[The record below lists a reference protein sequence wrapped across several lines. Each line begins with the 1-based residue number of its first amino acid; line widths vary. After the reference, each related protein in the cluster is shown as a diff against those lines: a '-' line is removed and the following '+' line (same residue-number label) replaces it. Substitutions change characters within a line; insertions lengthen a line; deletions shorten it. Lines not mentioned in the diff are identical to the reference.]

1 MQGACVLERRGSGT
15 LRRCWS
21 VLALALCALMLAGAA
36 TAHADPPVE
45 LGGNVVAG
53 GDPLADVEVTVGT
66 ETTETDA
73 AGRFD
78 LSLPAGTYDWK
89 LEAADGTWRFDGS
102 GLVLDADREVTL
114 PLALTTLTVAVADER
129 DDSPLAGAEVEL
141 PLLSTPLTEI
151 APGFSG
157 WGRAVDTT
165 ATDASGEAE
174 FTVFVGSG
182 GNGFQVGWIRKAP
195 RYAPQAFVPDTIVPN
210 AREERELR
218 WLAQVTGTITDA
230 AGDPVEGLQVGDHV
244 PDVTGPDG
252 AFTAYVDPS
261 RGARALQ
268 ITRTAPA
275 GTVWTVT
282 VPVDL
287 TRDSTRDVRLP
298 AETLVR
304 ARVVNTSGRPLPA
317 AVAGVTRSGSITLG
331 DSTVV
336 SAGYART
343 AAYPVDANG
352 VVAIPVFSELAAS
365 GSITHAPGPE
375 YPPRTVPQR
384 GPLTTVTLL
393 GDQTRVSLGGWLKPD
408 GAPLAGVTVRL
419 GDQTAVTDADGWF
432 VLTVLPGT
440 HALSSSSWTTADGS
454 EVSFGDPALSVT
466 ADQLRTL
473 TWGGAEPHTVQAVD
487 ARGDPVEGAEIE
499 LPAYADDSA
508 PGEVPAGVV
517 LTTVPPVLETDADGE
532 AVFQLPQ
539 AARPASATGTATP
552 PPSLDVPPASFPSF
566 TPGGPDLVVV
576 RLVDPGPSIA
586 IDVVPP
592 ASAGTWWT
600 VQSVAVTVTA
610 TDAHGVASLTC
621 TVDGAV
627 RRFAQTS
634 GPTTRGGT
642 FNISAS
648 GRHAVECAATD
659 ALGHAGAAGTQA
671 VNIDRGKPY
680 KPALTADRPADSAN
694 GWFRDTVTV
703 TTTDAGD
710 RLLGD
715 GSAGSGVD
723 PASVP
728 APQTFATSGR
738 HVAAGSVSDV
748 AGNASATRFLTVKV
762 DADAPSSTLTCPG
775 GAVVVGAR
783 ARASWADADA
793 QSGLTGA
800 RTGSVALDT
809 SAAGT
814 FEVTHTATDRVGH
827 RTTSSCSYT
836 VV

>member
-1 MQGACVLERRGSGT
+1 MQGACVLEERGSGT

-21 VLALALCALMLAGAA
+21 VLALALCTLMLAGAA
-36 TAHADPPVE
+36 TAHADPPVH

-66 ETTETDA
+66 ETTATDA

-78 LSLPAGTYDWK
+78 LSLPAGTYAWK
-89 LEAADGTWRFDGS
+89 LEAADGAWHFNGS

-141 PLLSTPLTEI
+141 PLLSTPLTEL

-157 WGRAVDTT
+157 WGQALGTK
-165 ATDASGEAE
+165 ATDAAGEAA
-174 FTVFVGSG
+174 FTVFVGSA
-182 GNGFQVGWIRKAP
+182 GNGFQVGWIRKSP
-195 RYAPQAFVPDTIVPN
+195 RYAPQAFAPDTIRPN
-210 AREERELR
+210 AREERQLT
-218 WLAQVTGTITDA
+218 WMPQVTGTITDA
-230 AGDPVEGLQVGDHV
+230 DGGPVAGLRVGDHV

-252 AFTAYVDPS
+252 AFTAYVDPA

-268 ITRTAPA
+268 ISRVAPA
-275 GTVWTVT
+275 GTVWTVD

-287 TRDSTRDVRLP
+287 TRDATRDVRLP

-304 ARVVNTSGRPLPA
+304 ARVVNASGRPLPA
-317 AVAGVTRSGSITLG
+317 AVAGVTRSGPVTLG

-336 SAGYART
+336 TASYPRT
-343 AAYPVDANG
+343 ASYAVGADG

-365 GSITHAPGPE
+365 GGIVAAPNATN
-375 YPPRTVPQR
+375 PPRNHAQR

-419 GDQTAVTDADGWF
+419 GDQTAVTGPDGWF

-454 EVSFGDPALSVT
+454 EVSFADPALSVT

-473 TWGGAEPHTVQAVD
+473 AWGAAEPHTVQAVD
-487 ARGDPVEGAEIE
+487 ADGDPVEGAEIE
-499 LPAYADDSA
+499 LPAYEDDSA

-517 LTTVPPVLETDADGE
+517 LSTIPPVLETDADGE
-532 AVFQLPQ
+532 AVVQLSQ

-552 PPSLDVPPASFPSF
+552 PPSLGVPPAPFPAF

-600 VQSVAVTVTA
+600 VQSVAVTVAA

-634 GPTTRGGT
+634 GPTTRSGT
-642 FNISAS
+642 FSIGAS
-648 GRHAVECAATD
+648 GRHAVACAATD
-659 ALGHAGAAGTQA
+659 ALGHAGAEGTQA
-671 VNIDRGKPY
+671 VDIDRGKPY
-680 KPALTADRPADSAN
+680 KPSLAADRPADSAN

-703 TTTDAGD
+703 TTTGAGD

-728 APQTFATSGR
+728 GPQTFATSGS
-738 HVAAGSVSDV
+738 HVAAAAVADV
-748 AGNASATRFLTVKV
+748 AGNTSATRNLTVKV
-762 DADAPSSTLTCPG
+762 DADAPASTLTCPAG
-775 GAVVVGAR
+775 PVVVGAR

-793 QSGLTGA
+793 QSGLAGS

-827 RTTSSCSYT
+827 STTSSCSYT